1 MASSDGYCS
10 VAVFDEEMPLHPVQQ
25 HNLQL
30 QSIALAHSHGLLSY
44 TPSSASASQHA
55 VPSSPAVHPVYAPSP
70 AVSVKDLPGPGPP
83 ATSHNNHT
91 THSAVGVKRSESV
104 GANPNPNSNPS
115 SNANPNPNPNPN
127 PLKRPAEPPTPAQ
140 SVDGEPS
147 VVTGTEEPPKK
158 RRRVELKHLGSDP
171 NA

>member
-30 QSIALAHSHGLLSY
+30 QSIALAHSHSLLSH
-44 TPSSASASQHA
+44 TSGQHA
-55 VPSSPAVHPVYAPSP
+55 VPSSPAIHPVYAPSP
-70 AVSVKDLPGPGPP
+70 AVSVKDLPRPGP
-83 ATSHNNHT
+83 ATNHNSSSVA
-91 THSAVGVKRSESV
+91 SAKRSESV
-104 GANPNPNSNPS
+104 GA
-115 SNANPNPNPNPN
+115 N

-140 SVDGEPS
+140 SVDGEP
-147 VVTGTEEPPKK
+147 VVNPEEPPKK
-158 RRRVELKHLGSDP
+158 RRRVELKQLGNDP